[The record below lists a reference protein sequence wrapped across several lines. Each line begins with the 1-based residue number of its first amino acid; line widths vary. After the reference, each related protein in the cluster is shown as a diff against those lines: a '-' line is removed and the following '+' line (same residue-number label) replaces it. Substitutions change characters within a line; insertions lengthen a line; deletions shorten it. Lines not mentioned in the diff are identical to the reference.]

1 MFDDKIMNMENK
13 PTGLEELFFKLKDYG
28 ETTLDLY
35 KLKAINKISGFSST
49 LIVSVFLIVLLFLI
63 LICIT
68 IGFGLLIGMWL
79 GNTFWGFFIMAA
91 IYLIIGLVLYS
102 NRNKLLKQPISDK
115 LIKELID

>member
-1 MFDDKIMNMENK
+1 MCDDKIMNMENK

-79 GNTFWGFFIMAA
+79 GNTFWGFF
-91 IYLIIGLVLYS
+91 YNG
-102 NRNKLLKQPISDK
+102 RNLSYHRTCPLFQQEQTPKTANKR
-115 LIKELID
+115 